1 MFVSILQHVR
11 LVEVTSNIWGT
22 KFKMHG
28 VANSVPANL
37 GQITYKTSLLH
48 LQPRQMTLVITEL
61 RDDFPVGP
69 DPNFN
74 PNVFSEDEDDLN
86 QDDHSRFRSTIDS
99 CPPIAPM
106 SPRNRLPKPKTQ
118 LLHHLTSETKA
129 HGSCTSTKRDN
140 YDEEFPYV
148 ELTEALN
155 YCESIRPHSHITAHS
170 SVKNG
175 TGTQSTSFV
184 GSVSRNSSLN
194 STSQRHA
201 ISPLCCEVSVPALQ
215 SPKNAVAPSD
225 IIFDRPPAQTLIS
238 YSTNDYLNSP
248 ANLHQ
253 IKTMSNEQGKSRI
266 MNINLNSEQSQASVK
281 KEYDNADNLNKAWKG
296 NLRGSINASA
306 NCNILN
312 NINDNVKRKEANS
325 FTKGCTDYPD
335 SELKFI
341 DESSILDTPG
351 PSTSNLLR
359 KSQVLTESMVRSCS
373 VGYLDLVDAQLVPSD
388 IALLM
393 LRKDTPKRLVLVNNN
408 KQKRQ
413 SRPSNRQFQIKNAKN
428 NNPKSPKLKNCVK
441 SRSLDSSDIFPT
453 RELDGIKS
461 KPTQAIIPEIIQ
473 TNSGTDSI
481 TLDLTVNANETSN
494 VTYYNN
500 NENHKSNRT
509 DNQLSPLKRMK
520 QDDIQNSNIRNI
532 KNACTKKE
540 KNMNSRRTSAHT
552 SAENPSSRPTLHSQA
567 LATLENLLTKLKEDD
582 RKSRSPSP
590 RMPRSSPSSPAPSKK
605 GTCYIKILL
614 LNTPSPNEGW

>member
-1 MFVSILQHVR
+1 M
-11 LVEVTSNIWGT
+11 EVTSNIWGT
-22 KFKMHG
+22 KFKIHG

-48 LQPRQMTLVITEL
+48 LQPRQMTLVVTEL

-74 PNVFSEDEDDLN
+74 PNVFSEDEDDMN
-86 QDDHSRFRSTIDS
+86 QADHPRFRPTIDS

-118 LLHHLTSETKA
+118 LLHHLTPEINTN
-129 HGSCTSTKRDN
+129 GS
-140 YDEEFPYV
+140 DEEFPYV
-148 ELTEALN
+148 ELTETLN
-155 YCESIRPHSHITAHS
+155 YCESIRPHSHITSHS
-170 SVKNG
+170 SFKSG
-175 TGTQSTSFV
+175 SGTQSTSFV
-184 GSVSRNSSLN
+184 GSLSRNSSLN
-194 STSQRHA
+194 SSNQRHA
-201 ISPLCCEVSVPALQ
+201 ISPLCCDVSVPALQ

-248 ANLHQ
+248 ASFHQ
-253 IKTMSNEQGKSRI
+253 MKTMSSEQNKNRI
-266 MNINLNSEQSQASVK
+266 TNINLNGEQIQGSLK
-281 KEYDNADNLNKAWKG
+281 KEQDYSDNLNKVWKG
-296 NLRGSINASA
+296 NLRGSINTSA

-312 NINDNVKRKEANS
+312 NINDTAKRKETNNY
-325 FTKGCTDYPD
+325 TKGCTDC
-335 SELKFI
+335 SERELEFI
-341 DESSILDTPG
+341 DETSILDTPG
-351 PSTSNLLR
+351 PSTSNVSR
-359 KSQVLTESMVRSCS
+359 RSQVLTDSMVRSCS

-413 SRPSNRQFQIKNAKN
+413 SRPSNRQFQIKNSKN

-453 RELDGIKS
+453 KDIDGIKS

-473 TNSGTDSI
+473 TNPETDS
-481 TLDLTVNANETSN
+481 TKLDLILNVNETSN

-500 NENHKSNRT
+500 NESVKSNRV

-532 KNACTKKE
+532 KNTCKNKE
-540 KNMNSRRTSAHT
+540 KNLNMIRTSAHT
-552 SAENPSSRPTLHSQA
+552 STENSSSRPGTSLHSQA

-590 RMPRSSPSSPAPSKK
+590 RLPRSSPSSPAPSKK
-605 GTCYIKILL
+605 GMYTISFYATSALY
-614 LNTPSPNEGW
+614 